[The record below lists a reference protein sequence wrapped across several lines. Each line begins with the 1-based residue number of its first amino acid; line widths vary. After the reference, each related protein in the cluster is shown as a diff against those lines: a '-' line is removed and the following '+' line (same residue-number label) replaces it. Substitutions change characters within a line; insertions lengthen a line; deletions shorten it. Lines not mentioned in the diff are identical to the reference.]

1 MGCKYDHMGQQVQLP
16 WQFVQEEYF
25 NDNKLVVVW
34 LAYGFRLD
42 IV

>member
-1 MGCKYDHMGQQVQLP
+1 MQLP
-16 WQFVQEEYF
+16 WQFVLEEYF

-42 IV
+42 IVWPNGSWERI